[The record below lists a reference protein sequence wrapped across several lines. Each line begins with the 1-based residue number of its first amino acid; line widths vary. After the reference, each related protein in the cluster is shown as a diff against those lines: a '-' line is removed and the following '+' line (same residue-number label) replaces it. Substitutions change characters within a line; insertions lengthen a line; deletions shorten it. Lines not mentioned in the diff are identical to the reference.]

1 MRLNRHAFGLA
12 GFAAT
17 FFAAA
22 GAHAQSSPLGVWI
35 DHTGRGAVEITQCG
49 SNLCGHVVWIQDAKN
64 AKGCGI
70 QILKDVKPVG
80 SGKWDKGKIYDP
92 DQDSNFDVELTP
104 MGADKLKVVGYA
116 GVKFL
121 SQTFT
126 WKRAPADLKKCNDT
140 TEAAAPSQSG
150 STAAA
155 APQPQPAPSNGASVS
170 AGTGSSTTAKAE
182 PAPENVPAPKAATRP
197 SSANV
202 AAAPEAAAPDAA
214 DEPAKPERKKSGKKQ
229 CHYDVPFVDMRVMYP
244 CDK

>member
-1 MRLNRHAFGLA
+1 MRLNRHFSGLA

-17 FFAAA
+17 FFVAA

-49 SNLCGHVVWIQDAKN
+49 KNLCGNVVWIQDAKN

-70 QILKDVKPVG
+70 QILKDVKPVAG
-80 SGKWDKGKIYDP
+80 NKWDNGKIYDP
-92 DQDSNFDVELTP
+92 DKDSSFDVELTP
-104 MGADKLKVVGYA
+104 MGADKLKVMGYA

-140 TEAAAPSQSG
+140 TEAAAPAPQQSG
-150 STAAA
+150 PTAAA
-155 APQPQPAPSNGASVS
+155 EPAPSNGASVS
-170 AGTGSSTTAKAE
+170 AGTGSTTAKAE
-182 PAPENVPAPKAATRP
+182 PPPANVPAPKAATRP
-197 SSANV
+197 SSGENV
-202 AAAPEAAAPDAA
+202 AAAPEAAAPEVAE
-214 DEPAKPERKKSGKKQ
+214 EPAKPEPRKKSKKQ